1 MVDQTY
7 SRGLFE
13 DTFWPKDA
21 CACACYS
28 SASIGLERKYMSR
41 TGDENQSSSEDSS
54 DSNES
59 SFVCESDTS
68 ESKAAAVEKIQV
80 RLRCFFQAHP
90 CPSRS
95 TITEW
100 VAKISSAT
108 HHDENSFRLRGILEE
123 CECDLADFRYEAFQ
137 RMWEAGGQEAEK
149 EILRNV
155 GEELNSR
162 GGMACMRLHYYL
174 LSFAVRGPDFIPGAK
189 PLPVMGY
196 ARDIECHWHGIGSWQ
211 M

>member
-1 MVDQTY
+1 MVSSGATSTLNEPWRHSIVGGKNSSLYLHVVLVVCDIITVGRTKLCMVDQTY

-41 TGDENQSSSEDSS
+41 AGDENQSSSEDSS

-80 RLRCFFQAHP
+80 RLRCFF
-90 CPSRS
+90 SG
-95 TITEW
+95 
-100 VAKISSAT
+100 SSMSQPIYD
-108 HHDENSFRLRGILEE
+108 HG
-123 CECDLADFRYEAFQ
+123 
-137 RMWEAGGQEAEK
+137 
-149 EILRNV
+149 V
-155 GEELNSR
+155 GRE
-162 GGMACMRLHYYL
+162 
-174 LSFAVRGPDFIPGAK
+174 D
-189 PLPVMGY
+189 
-196 ARDIECHWHGIGSWQ
+196 Q
-211 M
+211 